1 MIATYSRSLIPTEDL
16 SSRTYTIP
24 NPYSMKSILG
34 YILRNGL
41 RDRLYLGVFVTLVIA
56 FCLSIFL
63 GSTMMVE
70 QQQSTATF
78 IAGSSRAILALG
90 MILFVCLSVAR
101 SFENKE
107 VEFILSKSISRQEF
121 ILAYLSGFFLAALL
135 IFIPL
140 IAAILIITKIQ
151 LYGLLIWCATL
162 LSELAIVISF
172 SLLAALIL
180 KNPLAAIMAS
190 LSFYAISRLMGIF
203 VLAIE
208 LPDNFLFPKSHFL
221 AIILKIFSAVFPRL
235 DLFAQSSWL
244 NYPISDFTSLKII
257 FWQSLIY
264 IPLLIFMSF
273 HDFKKKQ
280 F

>member
-1 MIATYSRSLIPTEDL
+1 
-16 SSRTYTIP
+16 
-24 NPYSMKSILG
+24 MKSILG

-41 RDRLYLGVFVTLVIA
+41 RDRLYLGVFIA
-56 FCLSIFL
+56 LILSFCLSIFL
-63 GSTMMVE
+63 GSTMLVE
-70 QQQSTATF
+70 QQQSTIAF

-107 VEFILSKSISRQEF
+107 VEFILSKSISRQQF
-121 ILAYLSGFFLAALL
+121 ILAYLAGFFLAALL
-135 IFIPL
+135 IFLPL
-140 IAAILIITKIQ
+140 IAAILIITKVEIF
-151 LYGLLIWCATL
+151 GLLIWSATL
-162 LSELAIVISF
+162 LSELIIVISF
-172 SLLAALIL
+172 ALLAALIL

-208 LPDNFLFPKSHFL
+208 LPESFLFAKNNIL
-221 AIILKIFSAVFPRL
+221 AVILKIFSAIFPRL
-235 DLFAQSSWL
+235 DLFAQSFWL
-244 NYPISDFTSLKII
+244 NYPITDFTSLKII
-257 FWQSLIY
+257 FWQSLAY

>member
-1 MIATYSRSLIPTEDL
+1 
-16 SSRTYTIP
+16 
-24 NPYSMKSILG
+24 MKSILG

-41 RDRLYLGVFVTLVIA
+41 RDRLYLGIFITLIIA

-63 GSTMMVE
+63 GSTMIVE
-70 QQQSTATF
+70 QQQNTSAF

-90 MILFVCLSVAR
+90 MILFVCLSVSR

-107 VEFILSKSISRQEF
+107 VEFILSKSISRQAF
-121 ILAYLSGFFLAALL
+121 ILAYLIGFFLAALL

-140 IAAILIITKIQ
+140 IAAILIVTKAQIF
-151 LYGLLIWCATL
+151 GLLLWSA
-162 LSELAIVISF
+162 
-172 SLLAALIL
+172 SLLGELTIVMAFALLASLIL

-208 LPDNFLFPKSHFL
+208 LPDNFLFAKSHIL
-221 AIILKIFSAVFPRL
+221 ALILKIFSAVFPRL

-244 NYPISDFTSLKII
+244 NYPITDFTSLKII
-257 FWQSLIY
+257 LWQSAVY

>member
-1 MIATYSRSLIPTEDL
+1 
-16 SSRTYTIP
+16 
-24 NPYSMKSILG
+24 MKSILG

-63 GSTMMVE
+63 GSTMIVE
-70 QQQSTATF
+70 QEQSTITF

-90 MILFVCLSVAR
+90 MILFVCLSIAR

-107 VEFILSKSISRQEF
+107 VEFILSKSISRQQF
-121 ILAYLSGFFLAALL
+121 ILSYLLGFFLATLL

-140 IAAILIITKIQ
+140 LAALLILTKVKIF
-151 LYGLLIWCATL
+151 GLLLWSTTL
-162 LSELAIVISF
+162 LSELVIIISF
-172 SLLAALIL
+172 SLLTALIL

-208 LPDNFLFPKSHFL
+208 LPENFLFPKSHLL
-221 AIILKIFSAVFPRL
+221 AIILKIFSATFPRL

-244 NYPISDFTSLKII
+244 NYLETDLASLQIV

-273 HDFKKKQ
+273 YDFKKKQ